1 MEKLKLEIC
10 CGTTCYMLGAA
21 KLMTLENIMPA
32 EWRDK
37 IEVAGLPCMEL
48 CVSEKLSG
56 APFARL
62 DGEVIPQATIEKILE
77 AVRGK
82 LKGEGS

>member
-21 KLMTLENIMPA
+21 KLMALENIMPA

-37 IEVAGLPCMEL
+37 VDIAGLPCMEL
-48 CVSEKLSG
+48 CVSEKLCG

-62 DGEVIPQATIEKILE
+62 DGEVISQATVEKVLE
-77 AVRGK
+77 AVRCK
-82 LKGEGS
+82 LAGDEK